1 MSAKVGSPMVLS
13 FNNLLVFAPDLS
25 VAREFYG
32 ETLGLELVRSEEN
45 FLAFKGVG
53 FELDV
58 FSCSTATQASG
69 YSERPGSSIAF
80 SVPELEVAV
89 SALMARGVRFLHDTP
104 QSGPLGRYVAFSDPF
119 GTVHELVE
127 ADRCR

>member
-1 MSAKVGSPMVLS
+1 MSGKVGSPIGLS
-13 FNNLLVFAPDLS
+13 FSNLLVFAPDLS

-32 ETLGLELVRSEEN
+32 ETLGLELVRAEEN

-80 SVPELEVAV
+80 SVPELAAAV
-89 SALMARGVRFLHDTP
+89 SALRARGVRFLHETP

-127 ADRCR
+127 TNRGR